1 MNEILKM
8 FRECGE
14 IISGEMLTKDV
25 EPKILF
31 DAGGKVIATRD
42 GADVSNLQEEDLV
55 VMKMKRLPIVGTGIR
70 AMVYSQTYYCKK

>member
-55 VMKMKRLPIVGTGIR
+55 VMKMKKAADCRDR
-70 AMVYSQTYYCKK
+70 YSCYGLFSDLLL